1 MSLFGAMISGVS
13 GLNAQSQ
20 NLGVISDNIS
30 NLNTIGY
37 KGTVGRFST
46 LVTSS
51 ATDTRYTPGGVR
63 FHPTALI
70 SKQGLLQA
78 TSSNTAAAISG
89 DGFFIV
95 RNTAAPGSTDE
106 LFFTRAGDFQPDDDG
121 YLRNTAGYYVQGW
134 ATDREGTLLD
144 ANGNTTTSNSS
155 AVTDLQVLDINS
167 ILTAAASTT
176 QIEFGANLNSDE
188 TPVTGQTDTSTTTG
202 IDYDTTDLTTLAGIN
217 NGDQIGITFNGNTTN
232 ITINTGDTLEDLATA
247 ISAVTGVTATTT
259 TTGTDD
265 TMTLTSAFADQD
277 VTISNVTGT
286 PLSAT
291 GLNFGTVPGTLT
303 PTYTAGD
310 ISAGNVEADNSMPV
324 TIYDSL
330 GSAHTVNL
338 RVAKMGQNR
347 WSFELT
353 GNTTTDE
360 LNPLSHPNGLI
371 QAGTI
376 TFDGSGNLQSFEGTE
391 VTSGTTTVGV
401 NGDLTQN
408 NISAEWTNGSDAS
421 DVTLDLGTIG
431 LGDGVTQFAAGSDAN
446 GNLVEYTTHFINQ
459 NGAQAGTMVNYA
471 FTEEGFLQVEFA
483 NGVKRPVYKLAI
495 ATFDAP
501 NEMENHT
508 GNVYRQTRESGD
520 YLLREPGLNGAG
532 NVVAS
537 ALEGSNVD
545 LGEEFTNMIV
555 TQRAFS
561 ANTKTITT
569 TDEML
574 DELIRTKR

>member
-37 KGTVGRFST
+37 KGTIGRFST
-46 LVTSS
+46 LVTEA

-78 TSSNTAAAISG
+78 TSSTTAAAISG

-95 RNTAAPGSTDE
+95 RDNASPGESDE
-106 LFFTRAGDFQPDDDG
+106 LFFTRAGDFKPDDDG

-134 ATDREGTLLD
+134 ATDREGALLD
-144 ANGNTTTSNSS
+144 ADGNSTTSNSS
-155 AVTDLQVLDINS
+155 AITDLQVLDINS
-167 ILTAAASTT
+167 ILTAAAATT
-176 QIEFGANLNSDE
+176 EIEFGANLNSDE
-188 TPVTGQTDTSTTTG
+188 TAVTGGTATSTTTG

-217 NGDQIGITFNGNTTN
+217 NGDQFSITHEGTTTN
-232 ITINTGDTLEDLATA
+232 ITINTGDTLEDLASA
-247 ISAVTGVTATTT
+247 ISAVTGITATTT
-259 TTGTDD
+259 TTGTND
-265 TMTLTSAFADQD
+265 TLTLTGAFADQD
-277 VTISNVTGT
+277 VVIANVTGT

-291 GLNFGTVPGTLT
+291 GINFAGVPGTLSA
-303 PTYTAGD
+303 TYTAGNL
-310 ISAGNVEADNSMPV
+310 ATGTVAEDNTMPV

-330 GSAHTVNL
+330 GSSHTVNL
-338 RVAKMGQNR
+338 QVVKLGQNR
-347 WSFELT
+347 WAFELT
-353 GNTTTDE
+353 GSTGTDE
-360 LNPLSHPNGLI
+360 LDATNHPSGLI

-376 TFDGSGNLQSFEGTE
+376 TFDGSGNLATFNGVQATIGGIN
-391 VTSGTTTVGV
+391 VGTT
-401 NGDLTQN
+401 GDLTDAD
-408 NISAEWTNGSDAS
+408 ISAEWTNGSDDS
-421 DVTLDLGTIG
+421 TISLDFGTIG
-431 LGDGVTQFAAGSDAN
+431 LGNGITQFAAGADAN
-446 GNLVEYTTHFINQ
+446 GNLVNYTTHFINQ

-471 FTEEGFLQVEFA
+471 LTEDGFLQVEFA

-495 ATFDAP
+495 ATFEAP
-501 NEMENHT
+501 DEMENHT

-555 TQRAFS
+555 TQRAYS

-574 DELIRTKR
+574 DELIRIKR

>member
-37 KGTVGRFST
+37 KGTIGRFST
-46 LVTSS
+46 LVTES

-95 RNTAAPGSTDE
+95 RDTAAPGTNDE
-106 LFFTRAGDFQPDDDG
+106 LFFTRAGDFKPDDDG
-121 YLRNTAGYYVQGW
+121 FLRNTAGYYVQGW
-134 ATDREGTLLD
+134 ATDRDGQLLNR
-144 ANGNTTTSNSS
+144 NGVVTSSNSS

-176 QIEFGANLNSDE
+176 TIEFGANLNSDE
-188 TPVTGQTDTSTTTG
+188 TALTGGSNVSTTLGVDGTAA
-202 IDYDTTDLTTLAGIN
+202 LAGQAGIAAGDSFDITY
-217 NGDQIGITFNGNTTN
+217 NGTTTT
-232 ITINTGDTLEDLATA
+232 ITINAGETLADIAAE
-247 ISAVTGVTATTT
+247 ISAVTGVTATATS
-259 TTGTDD
+259 TGTND
-265 TMTLTSAFADQD
+265 TLTITGSFADQD
-277 VTISNVTGT
+277 VVITNNNNT
-286 PLSAT
+286 PLTALGFT
-291 GLNFGTVPGTLT
+291 GPFPATLT
-303 PTYTAGD
+303 ATYNSGDLASGATAE
-310 ISAGNVEADNSMPV
+310 NNSMPV

-338 RVAKMGQNR
+338 QVLKLGQNR
-347 WSFELT
+347 WAFELIGTT
-353 GNTTTDE
+353 GTGE
-360 LNPLSHPNGLI
+360 LDAATHPDGLI
-371 QAGTI
+371 QSGI
-376 TFDGSGNLQSFEGTE
+376 MTFDGSGNLQTFTDNAGTSL
-391 VTSGTTTVGV
+391 V
-401 NGDLTQN
+401 DQD
-408 NISAEWTNGSDAS
+408 ISATWTNGSANS
-421 DVTLDLGTIG
+421 AFTLDFGTLG
-431 LGDGVTQFAAGSDAN
+431 LGNGITQFAAGSDAN

-495 ATFDAP
+495 ATFEAP
-501 NEMENHT
+501 DEMENHT

-545 LGEEFTNMIV
+545 LGEEFTNMII
-555 TQRAFS
+555 TQRAYS

-574 DELIRTKR
+574 DELIRIKR

>member
-46 LVTSS
+46 LVTEA

-78 TSSNTAAAISG
+78 TSSSTAAAISG

-95 RNTAAPGSTDE
+95 RDSSSPGSNDE
-106 LFFTRAGDFQPDDDG
+106 LFFTRAGDFKPDDDG

-134 ATDREGTLLD
+134 ATDREGNLLD
-144 ANGNTTTSNSS
+144 RNGNTTSSNSS
-155 AVTDLQVLDINS
+155 AVSDLQVIDVNR
-167 ILTAAASTT
+167 ILTAAAATT
-176 QIEFGANLNSDE
+176 NIELSANLNRDE
-188 TPVTGQTDTSTTTG
+188 TALTGGTATSTTNG
-202 IDYDTTDLTTLAGIN
+202 INYETTDLTSLAGIG
-217 NGDQIGITFNGNTTN
+217 NGDQFSITHNGTTTP
-232 ITINTGDTLEDLATA
+232 ITINTGDTLEDLAA
-247 ISAVTGVTATTT
+247 KISAVTGINASTT

-265 TMTLTSAFADQD
+265 RLTLTAAFADQG
-277 VTISNVTGT
+277 VTFADTNNT
-286 PLSAT
+286 PLAAL
-291 GLNFGTVPGTLT
+291 GIAGIPGTLA
-303 PTYTAGD
+303 PTYTAGNLA
-310 ISAGNVEADNSMPV
+310 SGTVAEDNTMPI

-330 GSAHTVNL
+330 GAAHTVNVQL
-338 RVAKMGQNR
+338 VKLGQNR
-347 WSFELT
+347 WAFEFT
-353 GNTTTDE
+353 GQTGTDE
-360 LNPLSHPNGLI
+360 LDAASHPDGLI
-371 QAGTI
+371 QSGI
-376 TFDGSGNLQSFEGTE
+376 LTFNGDGSLGSYTDSSGN
-391 VTSGTTTVGV
+391 
-401 NGDLTQN
+401 DLTN
-408 NISAEWTNGSDAS
+408 TNITATWSNGSNQS
-421 DVTLDLGTIG
+421 EITLDLGTIG
-431 LGDGVTQFAAGSDAN
+431 FQDGFTQFGAQTDPN
-446 GNLVEYTTHFINQ
+446 GNIVEYTTNFINQ
-459 NGAQAGTMVNYA
+459 NGAQAGNMVNYS
-471 FTEEGFLQVEFA
+471 FTEDGFLEIEYA

-495 ATFDAP
+495 ATFEAP
-501 NEMENHT
+501 DEMENHT

-545 LGEEFTNMIV
+545 LGTEFTNMIV
-555 TQRAFS
+555 TQRAYS

-574 DELIRTKR
+574 DELIRIKR

>member
-37 KGTVGRFST
+37 KGTIGRFST
-46 LVTSS
+46 LVTEAAS
-51 ATDTRYTPGGVR
+51 DTRYTPGGVR

-78 TSSNTAAAISG
+78 TSSTTAAAISG

-95 RNTAAPGSTDE
+95 RNTASPGSNDE
-106 LFFTRAGDFQPDDDG
+106 LFFTRAGDFKPDNDG

-134 ATDREGTLLD
+134 ATDRDGQLLD
-144 ANGNTTTSNSS
+144 TAGNVTTSNSS

-176 QIEFGANLNSDE
+176 SIEFGANLNSDE
-188 TPVTGQTDTSTTTG
+188 TAVVGGTDTSTTVG
-202 IDYDTTDLTTLAGIN
+202 ADYDTTLLNGFAGIA
-217 NGDQIGITFNGNTTN
+217 
-232 ITINTGDTLEDLATA
+232 TGDTFDITHNGTTTTITIAATDTLESLAA
-247 ISAVTGVTATTT
+247 KISAVTGATATTT
-259 TTGTDD
+259 TTGTND
-265 TMTLTSAFADQD
+265 TLTVTGSFADQD
-277 VTISNVTGT
+277 VTFADPDGVLAALGFATL
-286 PLSAT
+286 PAALSA
-291 GLNFGTVPGTLT
+291 
-303 PTYTAGD
+303 TYTAGD
-310 ISAGNVEADNSMPV
+310 LASGSVAEDNTMPV

-338 RVAKMGQNR
+338 QVVKLGQNR
-347 WSFELT
+347 WGFELT
-353 GNTTTDE
+353 GQTTAGQLDSTD
-360 LNPLSHPNGLI
+360 HPNGLI
-371 QAGTI
+371 QAGTV
-376 TFDGSGNLQSFEGTE
+376 TFDGSGNLQTFTGVAATIGA
-391 VTSGTTTVGV
+391 VTVGTA
-401 NGDLTQN
+401 GDLTDAD
-408 NISAEWTNGSDAS
+408 ISAEWTNGSDDSAIN
-421 DVTLDLGTIG
+421 LDFGTIG
-431 LGDGVTQFAAGSDAN
+431 LGNGITQFAAGSDAN
-446 GNLVEYTTHFINQ
+446 GNLVSYTTHFINQ
-459 NGAQAGTMVNYA
+459 DGAQAGTMVNYA
-471 FTEEGFLQVEFA
+471 LTEEGFLQVEFA

-495 ATFDAP
+495 ATFEAAD
-501 NEMENHT
+501 EMENHT
-508 GNVYRQTRESGD
+508 GNVFRQTRESGD

-555 TQRAFS
+555 TQRAYS

-574 DELIRTKR
+574 DELIRIKR

>member
-37 KGTVGRFST
+37 KGTIGRFST
-46 LVTSS
+46 LVTES

-95 RNTAAPGSTDE
+95 RDTAAPGTNDE
-106 LFFTRAGDFQPDDDG
+106 LFFTRAGDFKPDDDG
-121 YLRNTAGYYVQGW
+121 FLRNTAGYYVQGW
-134 ATDREGTLLD
+134 ATDRDGQLL
-144 ANGNTTTSNSS
+144 NRSGVVTSSNSS

-176 QIEFGANLNSDE
+176 SIEFGANLNSDE
-188 TPVTGQTDTSTTTG
+188 TPLTGGTNVSTT
-202 IDYDTTDLTTLAGIN
+202 AGIN
-217 NGDQIGITFNGNTTN
+217 GSIALAGQAGIAAGDSFDITYNGTTTT
-232 ITINTGDTLEDLATA
+232 ITINAGETLADIAAE
-247 ISAVTGVTATTT
+247 ISAVTGATATATTT
-259 TTGTDD
+259 GTNDTLRITG
-265 TMTLTSAFADQD
+265 SFADQS
-277 VTISNVTGT
+277 VVITNNNNT
-286 PLSAT
+286 PLTALGFTGPFPAT
-291 GLNFGTVPGTLT
+291 LAPTYSSGNLASGTVAENNT
-303 PTYTAGD
+303 
-310 ISAGNVEADNSMPV
+310 MPV

-330 GSAHTVNL
+330 GSSHTVNL
-338 RVAKMGQNR
+338 QVVKLGQNR
-347 WSFELT
+347 WAFELIGTT
-353 GNTTTDE
+353 GTGE
-360 LNPLSHPNGLI
+360 LDAATHPNGLI
-371 QAGTI
+371 QSGI
-376 TFDGSGNLQSFEGTE
+376 MTFDGSGNLQSFTDSAGT
-391 VTSGTTTVGV
+391 SLV
-401 NGDLTQN
+401 NQD
-408 NISAEWTNGSDAS
+408 ISATWTNGSANS
-421 DVTLDLGTIG
+421 TFTLDFGTIG
-431 LGDGVTQFAAGSDAN
+431 LGNGITQFAAGSDAN

-495 ATFDAP
+495 ATFEAAD
-501 NEMENHT
+501 EMENHT

-537 ALEGSNVD
+537 ALESSNVD
-545 LGEEFTNMIV
+545 LAEEFTNMIV
-555 TQRAFS
+555 TQRAYS

-574 DELIRTKR
+574 DELIRIKR